1 MRLTSQ
7 YLEMGQDTCSCHSV
21 SIIAYRAE
29 IRNSQKAEFPGKE
42 AVSLVKCAENPI
54 RNEKTAQCPV
64 PFFMW
69 VYAWSMHGG
78 AIGKRRYLH
87 FDLRAVPVVDLV
99 RIVEGWHHPH

>member
-64 PFFMW
+64 PFSY
-69 VYAWSMHGG
+69 VG
-78 AIGKRRYLH
+78 IC
-87 FDLRAVPVVDLV
+87 LV
-99 RIVEGWHHPH
+99 NAR